1 MAVKVEM
8 VEIQHLIQLTLKA
21 AEVREDVEVTIQ
33 VNPEVLEEE
42 LDMPWAVAEEDQQLN
57 LQVEITQDTEMQGD
71 LEESLQEEVEVP
83 EVLAIDPEELEYNTI
98 QHHLQHHLQMYTTAA
113 EAAVAQTVQEEMAEE
128 HKDQHLWVVAEVLTE
143 MLEVLLQA
151 QELKMDMQ
159 LLKNLKF
166 QNQLECGELL
176 KFINM

>member
-1 MAVKVEM
+1 MVVKVEM

-21 AEVREDVEVTIQ
+21 AEVLEDLEVTIQ

-83 EVLAIDPEELEYNTI
+83 EVLALELEELEYNTI
-98 QHHLQHHLQMYTTAA
+98 
-113 EAAVAQTVQEEMAEE
+113 
-128 HKDQHLWVVAEVLTE
+128 
-143 MLEVLLQA
+143 
-151 QELKMDMQ
+151 
-159 LLKNLKF
+159 
-166 QNQLECGELL
+166 
-176 KFINM
+176 